1 MHFFLLMA
9 VFSLFNL
16 LGYLLPFIKPTV
28 FVFDI
33 FIMLLG
39 MIGRILMIFRM
50 VFFDVA

>member
-16 LGYLLPFIKPTV
+16 LGYLLPFIKPKV

-39 MIGRILMIFRM
+39 MIGLLFFRKD
-50 VFFDVA
+50 FDDF

>member
-1 MHFFLLMA
+1 MHYFLLMA

-39 MIGRILMIFRM
+39 MIGLLFFRKD
-50 VFFDVA
+50 FDDF